1 MDSIPDYYI
10 SILSFGRTDVLQ
22 PER

>member
-10 SILSFGRTDVLQ
+10 SILSFGRTDLLQ